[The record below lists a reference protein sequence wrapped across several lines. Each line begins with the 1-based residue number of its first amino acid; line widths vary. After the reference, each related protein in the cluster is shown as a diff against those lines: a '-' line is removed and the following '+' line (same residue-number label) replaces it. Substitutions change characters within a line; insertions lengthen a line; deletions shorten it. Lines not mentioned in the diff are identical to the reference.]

1 MTWARLAF
9 RLQPSPMSF
18 AAVVS
23 LGLAALAGWLAL
35 SLPAMLA
42 ECASS
47 PAAHTCG
54 TVSLFGS
61 PMGDAPLMLNL
72 AIAVAMY
79 AVPIVLGASI
89 LPAEIERR
97 TAMIAWP
104 LARSRS
110 RWLAW
115 RAGWPLVIG
124 LMLIGLM
131 AVAAEVLA
139 QARAGDSDPGFLLHG
154 TRGISLM
161 TRALLMFAVALAVG
175 AIVGRLRPALLVAA
189 AVALGLSMLIEVL
202 PPYGVAS
209 VELTEA
215 ESSRGY
221 PLTTDTGYRAADG
234 RPIGEDEA
242 NEISQAAF
250 AEYSPD
256 FPPDSILPY
265 TVSYGIASTRYAE
278 VLVRESAVLLGAT
291 VLVTVV
297 AASVVQR
304 RPPDR

>member
-9 RLQPSPMSF
+9 KLQPSSIGF
-18 AAVVS
+18 ATLVC
-23 LGLAALAGWLAL
+23 LGLAALAGWLTL
-35 SLPAMLA
+35 SLPAQLA
-42 ECASS
+42 ECASRTS
-47 PAAHTCG
+47 SQDCG

-61 PMGDAPLMLNL
+61 PLGDAPLMVNM

-79 AVPIVLGASI
+79 AVPVVLGATI
-89 LPAEIERR
+89 LPGEIERR

-124 LMLIGLM
+124 ILLVGVM
-131 AVAAEVLA
+131 AIAAEMLGHA
-139 QARAGDSDPGFLLHG
+139 QADGSDTGFLLHG
-154 TRGISLM
+154 TRGISLV
-161 TRALLMFAVALAVG
+161 TRAALMFAVALAVG
-175 AIVGRLRPALLVAA
+175 AIVGRLLPALLVSA
-189 AVALGLSMLIEVL
+189 AVALTLSVILTAF
-202 PPYGVAS
+202 PPYGVES

-215 ESSRGY
+215 DANRGY
-221 PLTTDTGYRAADG
+221 PFTTDVGYRSADG

-265 TVSYGIASTRYAE
+265 TVSYGIASTRYGE
-278 VLVRESAVLLGAT
+278 VLARESAVLLGAA
-291 VLVTVV
+291 VLAGLT
-297 AASVVQR
+297 ATLVVQR
-304 RPPDR
+304 RAPDR